1 MDKHFDMTIS
11 LQNLSVVI
19 VSFHSEDV
27 IHDCIKSIVDEI
39 KIIVVENSGNKEFAS
54 KIEDQYKNV
63 KCILS
68 SKNLGMGSGNNLGLK
83 NIKTDYVLILNP
95 DVILKKDT
103 LEEIIIASK
112 RIDNFGLIAPISDNL
127 KFPNYKINKKNKLT
141 NNIDPFEVDTVD
153 GFAMILNL
161 RKLKK
166 IDQFKDNIFFD
177 ENIFLYLEN
186 DDLCKR
192 IRKYENIFIVPKSKI
207 NHLGASG
214 VNRKYSEQIEL
225 SRNWHWIWSKFYFN
239 KKHYGFFKAFF
250 DGLPS
255 FLSAI
260 LKVLFYSLFDHKKKA
275 IYFHRVLGFLN
286 ALIGKKSYHRPK
298 INN

>member
-1 MDKHFDMTIS
+1 MTIS

-27 IHDCIKSIVDEI
+27 IHNCIKSIIDKIE
-39 KIIVVENSGNKEFAS
+39 IIVVENSGNKEFAN
-54 KIEDQYKNV
+54 KIENQYKNV

-68 SKNLGMGSGNNLGLK
+68 PQNLGMGAGNNLGLK
-83 NIKTDYVLILNP
+83 HIKTDYVFILNP
-95 DVILKKDT
+95 DIILKKDT
-103 LEEIIIASK
+103 IEEIIIASK
-112 RIDNFGLIAPISDNL
+112 KIENFGLIAPLSDNL
-127 KFPNYKINKKNKLT
+127 KYPNYILNKKKELPDF
-141 NNIDPFEVDTVD
+141 IDPFKVESVD

-166 IDQFKDNIFFD
+166 IDQFKDNNFFD

-192 IRKYENIFIVPKSKI
+192 INKFENIFIVPKSKI

-214 VNRKYSEQIEL
+214 VNKKYSEQIEL

-239 KKHYGFFKAFF
+239 KKHYGFLKAMFECF
-250 DGLPS
+250 PS

-260 LKVLFYSLFDHKKKA
+260 LKVLFYFLINNNKKG
-275 IYFHRVLGFLN
+275 IYLHRVLGFLN
-286 ALIGKKSYHRPK
+286 ALLGKKSYHRPK
-298 INN
+298 IDG

>member
-1 MDKHFDMTIS
+1 MTIS

-27 IHDCIKSIVDEI
+27 IHDCIKSIIDKIE
-39 KIIVVENSGNKEFAS
+39 IIVVENSGNKEFAN

-68 SKNLGMGSGNNLGLK
+68 PKNLGMGAGNNLGLK
-83 NIKTDYVLILNP
+83 YIKTDYVFILNP
-95 DVILKKDT
+95 DVILKKNT
-103 LEEIIIASK
+103 IEEIIIASK
-112 RIDNFGLIAPISDNL
+112 KIENFGLIAPISDNL
-127 KFPNYKINKKNKLT
+127 KYPNYKIKKKELPNFT
-141 NNIDPFEVDTVD
+141 DPFKVDSVD

-166 IDQFKDNIFFD
+166 IEQFKNNIFFD

-192 IRKYENIFIVPKSKI
+192 INKFENIFIVPKSKI

-214 VNRKYSEQIEL
+214 VNKKYSEQIEL

-239 KKHYGFFKAFF
+239 KKHYGFLKAIFECF
-250 DGLPS
+250 PS

-260 LKVLFYSLFDHKKKA
+260 LKVLFYFLINNKKKG

-286 ALIGKKSYHRPK
+286 ALLGKKSYHRPK
-298 INN
+298 IDN

>member
-1 MDKHFDMTIS
+1 MTIS

-27 IHDCIKSIVDEI
+27 IHDCIKSIIDKIE
-39 KIIVVENSGNKEFAS
+39 IIVVENSGNKEFAN

-68 SKNLGMGSGNNLGLK
+68 PKNLGMGAGNNLGLK
-83 NIKTDYVLILNP
+83 HIKTDYVFILNP
-95 DVILKKDT
+95 DVILKKNT
-103 LEEIIIASK
+103 IEEIIIASK
-112 RIDNFGLIAPISDNL
+112 KIENFGLIAPISDNL
-127 KFPNYKINKKNKLT
+127 KYPNYKINKKNELP
-141 NNIDPFEVDTVD
+141 NFIEPFKVDSVD

-161 RKLKK
+161 KKLKK
-166 IDQFKDNIFFD
+166 IDQFKNNNFFD

-192 IRKYENIFIVPKSKI
+192 INKFENIFVVPKSKI

-214 VNRKYSEQIEL
+214 VNKKYSEQIEL

-239 KKHYGFFKAFF
+239 KKHYGFLKAFF
-250 DGLPS
+250 ECFPS

-260 LKVLFYSLFDHKKKA
+260 LKVLFYFLINNKKKG
-275 IYFHRVLGFLN
+275 IYLHRVLGFLN
-286 ALIGKKSYHRPK
+286 ALFGKKSYHRPK
-298 INN
+298 IDN